1 MAQTMMSLKAQ
12 RSPSIQRRLLGRP
25 SSRDE
30 NKNCRPSSAFSGG
43 GGGGG
48 GGSAGRRSGARRATA
63 IGGEIAAYNGYKRRL
78 DSATSSGSESHQRAR
93 AARRSQSV
101 YTGIKLDGASNRRT
115 NGRVTS
121 LLTSEREGDSPR
133 TTVVVDKVCW
143 YHISVFVFG
152 DLKLGIVF

>member
-1 MAQTMMSLKAQ
+1 MTSLKAQ

-25 SSRDE
+25 SSRDD
-30 NKNCRPSSAFSGG
+30 NKNCRPSSAFSSGA
-43 GGGGG
+43 
-48 GGSAGRRSGARRATA
+48 GGSAGRRSGDRRATA

-133 TTVVVDKVCW
+133 TTVIVDKVCW

>member
-1 MAQTMMSLKAQ
+1 MMTSLKAQ
-12 RSPSIQRRLLGRP
+12 RSPSIHRLLGRP
-25 SSRDE
+25 SARDE

-43 GGGGG
+43 AGG

-63 IGGEIAAYNGYKRRL
+63 IGGEIAAYSGYKRRL

-133 TTVVVDKVCW
+133 TTVIVDKVCW